1 MSSAQLYVAHDSVT
15 DPGRHAGLYH
25 DLPLE
30 PSRLR
35 EVVSRLM
42 IHVSWAN
49 NYGIPPNTP
58 MPRDTLSVA
67 DRLALTWAL
76 AAGSLPEQR
85 GSDKRSFGT
94 CRDYALMLCSML
106 RHQSIPA
113 RVRCGFAT
121 YFAAGPYED
130 HWICEYWATN
140 SRRWVRSDAQLD
152 DVHRKHLTIDY
163 DPADLPAHAFL
174 TAGQAWKMARS
185 GSASADAFGHT
196 NAKGWWFLRVNV
208 YRDLFALTNQYM
220 SPWDTWRS
228 STPMSKVLAPAD
240 FAALDQLAAST
251 EAIDFA
257 SSQFTTLKV
266 IASRCQFPP
275 WQS

>member
-1 MSSAQLYVAHDSVT
+1 MSNAQPYVAQDSVT
-15 DPGRHAGLYH
+15 DPGRHAGLYD

-42 IHVSWAN
+42 IHVSWATH
-49 NYGIPPNTP
+49 YGIPPNTP

-67 DRLALTWAL
+67 DRLTLTLGL
-76 AAGSLPEQR
+76 AAGSLLEKR
-85 GSDKRSFGT
+85 GFDKRSFGT

-121 YFAAGPYED
+121 YFTVGPYED
-130 HWICEYWATN
+130 HWICEYWARS

-152 DVHRKHLTIDY
+152 DVHRKYLTIGY
-163 DPADLPAHAFL
+163 DPADLPDHAFV

-185 GSASADAFGHT
+185 GGASPEAFGHS
-196 NAKGWWFLRVNV
+196 NAKGWWFLRVNI

-220 SPWDTWRS
+220 SPWDAWRR
-228 STPMSKVLAPAD
+228 STPISKVLAPAD
-240 FAALDQLAAST
+240 FAALDQLAEST
-251 EAIDFA
+251 EAINFA

-266 IASRCQFPP
+266 IASSCQFPP